1 MQEGHASRGA
11 SPGAPP
17 GTASAAASEHDAR
30 GDSLD
35 YAGPADPQGGTP
47 TATTLSVV
55 IPAFNERGTLGEV
68 IRRVRQVG
76 LPTQIIVVDDGSTDG
91 TADFLAGMEADA
103 DLLLLRHPENR
114 GKGAALR
121 TGFARATGRIVII
134 QDADLEYD
142 PAQYHRLIRPI
153 LEDEADVVYG
163 SRFRAAGRRRGPYPG
178 HSTANRALT
187 RLSNLFTGLKL
198 TDMETCYKVFRREV
212 IEAIAPTLREDRF
225 GIDPELTAKVAR
237 RGYRVREVEIDYLS
251 RGFHEGKKIR
261 LRDGFQ
267 VAWCIVRYWKCD

>member
-1 MQEGHASRGA
+1 MQKGQVRTGA
-11 SPGAPP
+11 SPG
-17 GTASAAASEHDAR
+17 GTPSTADAAANER
-30 GDSLD
+30 GGREGSLGC
-35 YAGPADPQGGTP
+35 ANCAHPQGEP
-47 TATTLSVV
+47 PAATTLSVV
-55 IPAFNERGTLGEV
+55 IPAFNERGTIGEV

-76 LPTQIIVVDDGSTDG
+76 LPTEIIVVDDGSTDG
-91 TADFLAGMEADA
+91 TADFLAEMESDA
-103 DLLLLRHPENR
+103 DLVLLRHPENR

-153 LEDEADVVYG
+153 VEDEADVVYG
-163 SRFRAAGRRRGPYPG
+163 SRFRAAGRRRGPFPG
-178 HSTANRALT
+178 HSTANWTLT

-212 IEAIAPTLREDRF
+212 IEAIGPTLREDRF

-267 VAWCIVRYWKCD
+267 VAWCIVRYWKWD